1 MLANATITVF
11 ENNGMASNPKFTSRH
26 TINNVYWNDS
36 RGQTTTKNGIQIT
49 DSVTVYV
56 YSDEY
61 IPKKEDIIV
70 RNVCDFVFDNS
81 SQKAVSESMKKF
93 RESCPDFAVVKSV
106 NNCMFG
112 GLPHIEILAR

>member
-1 MLANATITVF
+1 MLYNANLTVY
-11 ENNGMASNPKFTSRH
+11 ESKTYEKH
-26 TINNVYWNDS
+26 IIEKVYWNDS
-36 RGQTTTKNGIQIT
+36 RGQTATKNGIQIT

-70 RNVCDFVFDNS
+70 RNVCDFFFDNS

-93 RESCPDFAVVKSV
+93 REICPDFAVVKSV

-112 GLPHIEILAR
+112 GLPHIEIIAR

>member
-1 MLANATITVF
+1 MLYNANLTVY
-11 ENNGMASNPKFTSRH
+11 ESKTYEKH
-26 TINNVYWNDS
+26 IIEKVYWNDS

-70 RNVCDFVFDNS
+70 RNVCDFFFDNS
-81 SQKAVSESMKKF
+81 SQKTVSESMKKF
-93 RESCPDFAVVKSV
+93 REICPDFVVVKSV

-112 GLPHIEILAR
+112 GLPHIEIIAR